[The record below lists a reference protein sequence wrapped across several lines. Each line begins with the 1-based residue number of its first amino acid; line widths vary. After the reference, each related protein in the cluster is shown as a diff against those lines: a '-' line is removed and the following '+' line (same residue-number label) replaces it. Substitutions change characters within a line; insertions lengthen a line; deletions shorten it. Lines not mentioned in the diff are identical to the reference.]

1 MYFEHHRGTYTTQA
15 AHKRN
20 MREGEERVLN
30 AEKYSSLSWLYGGV
44 YPSDGLTESWKKV
57 LFNEFH
63 DLAAGS
69 GIGVIYRDAQRDFD
83 QVRWSTDE
91 ASGRALRSLEGRI
104 DTRGAG
110 VPVVVWNPLGW
121 DRGGIV
127 PVEVQMPEAVSGG
140 VSVLDGAG
148 HAIPSQV
155 VGEDVST
162 HTYSLLVDVAKVPS
176 MGYTVLHVVG
186 GRREFASDVR
196 VSGLTIENAHLRV
209 TVDRQSGCIVSL
221 YDKQAGY
228 ESLAA
233 GSCGNQL
240 QAFVDKPQNDDAWN
254 IDPGTLDHYTALT
267 AADRVEVVESG
278 PLRAVIRVS
287 RSWQSSKFVQQIV
300 LYAGSDQVEV
310 ENDIDWHETHVLLK
324 AAFTLSASSRMATY
338 EIPYGTI
345 DRPTTRNNSWE
356 QAKFE
361 VPALRW
367 ADLGDGRHGFS
378 LINESKYGYDC
389 QGNVLRLSLLR
400 SPVWPDPEADR
411 GHHHFSYA
419 LYPHGGDWKSALT
432 MRHGWEYNYR
442 LQARAGMAHAGQLPA
457 EHSFLR
463 VEPANLVATALK
475 KAEDGDGLILR
486 FYEWAGT
493 RTEARI
499 EVPPGATAAYATNLM
514 EKTDTD
520 AQQKGLV
527 QRRENTVTYKV
538 DPFSINTIRIDYP
551 KN

>member
-1 MYFEHHRGTYTTQA
+1 
-15 AHKRN
+15 
-20 MREGEERVLN
+20 
-30 AEKYSSLSWLYGGV
+30 
-44 YPSDGLTESWKKV
+44 
-57 LFNEFH
+57 
-63 DLAAGS
+63 
-69 GIGVIYRDAQRDFD
+69 
-83 QVRWSTDE
+83 
-91 ASGRALRSLEGRI
+91 
-104 DTRGAG
+104 
-110 VPVVVWNPLGW
+110 
-121 DRGGIV
+121 
-127 PVEVQMPEAVSGG
+127 
-140 VSVLDGAG
+140 
-148 HAIPSQV
+148 
-155 VGEDVST
+155 
-162 HTYSLLVDVAKVPS
+162 
-176 MGYTVLHVVG
+176 
-186 GRREFASDVR
+186 
-196 VSGLTIENAHLRV
+196 VSGLTIENAHLLV
-209 TVDRQSGCIVSL
+209 TVDPRSGCMMSL

-267 AADRVEVVESG
+267 AADSVEVMERG

-367 ADLGDGRHGFS
+367 ADLGDGGHGFS

-514 EKTDTD
+514 ETTDTD
-520 AQQKGLV
+520 AGQKGLV

-551 KN
+551 KHQKLDRR